1 MELKNWIMTYEGY
14 PELSCEVPCSLYSTL
29 LDYKLIEDPFYGLN
43 EHKYTSLCEKDCEFS
58 CEFTVTDELKKD
70 YARLTFH
77 GLDTLC
83 TIYLNGRKLAQ
94 TSDMHRT
101 YAFEVKDLLM
111 EGINTLKLHFASP
124 ILYMA
129 KKQNESYLWNNTDSV
144 DGVSHLR
151 KSMCMSGWDWAPK
164 LPDMG
169 IFRKVELTAYDTD
182 AIEDVEI
189 LQYHEDGKVRLAVKA
204 ATRYGTDTQLYVE
217 ADGQTVKLENGEA
230 EIIIPDPKLWWVR
243 GYGEQPLYDIV
254 VTLKNGDTVIDTVT
268 KRIGLRTLTVSTAAD
283 KVGREFCFVCNGVK
297 IFAMGAD
304 YIPEDSFLKRVTA
317 ERNRKLLEDCA
328 AANFNCL
335 RVWGGGYYPD
345 DWFFDSCD
353 ELGILV
359 WQDFMAACFPI
370 RLSEQFLED
379 FTREAIDNVKRL
391 RHHASLG
398 LLCGNNELEANLAHN
413 PDLFGSQRIHMDYM
427 ELFERIL
434 PDVCEKYA
442 PQVFYWPSSPSS
454 GGGLLHIDD
463 ETKGDSHYWDIWFGN
478 MPFAEVRKHQ
488 IRFCSEYGFQAF
500 PCMKTI
506 RTFAADEDMNC
517 YSRVFENHQKSGA
530 GNSLMMTHLSRYYQF
545 PYSMEQMVYATQ
557 LLQAEAMRCGVEYF
571 RSIRGTCMGSLY
583 WQLNDCWPVASWSSI
598 DYYGRWK
605 GLHYA
610 AKKFH
615 APVTVCVF
623 MEDGDLRVCLA
634 NETRTAFTG
643 RLKVSLRTSNLETLE
658 SWEVPACGEA
668 LSATDVFRKTLTPE
682 DPYGSFICVELFDD
696 YGVCIARRSEMFV
709 APKHFSFHKPN
720 VQVRFE
726 KKDGLTF
733 ACVSADA
740 YCKDVYLDFKDFDC
754 ILSDNFFDITDK
766 NEYILTLE
774 TDHTVQELEQNLQI
788 MTVYDIGR

>member
-29 LDYKLIEDPFYGLN
+29 LEYELIEDPYYGLN
-43 EHKYTSLCEKDCEFS
+43 EHKYTALCEKDCDFS
-58 CEFTVTDELKKD
+58 CDFEIKEELQKD
-70 YARLTFH
+70 HVRLTFY

-83 TIYLNGRKLAQ
+83 TIYLNGKKLAQ

-101 YAFEVKDLLM
+101 YAFEVKDLLNP
-111 EGINTLKLHFASP
+111 GVNTLRLHFASP
-124 ILYMA
+124 IAYMA
-129 KKQNESYLWNNTDSV
+129 QEQNKNYLWNNEDSV

-151 KSMCMSGWDWAPK
+151 KSMCMSGWDWGPK

-169 IFRKVELTAYDTD
+169 IFRSVELNAYDVD
-182 AIEDVEI
+182 AIEDVEV
-189 LQYHEDGKVRLAVKA
+189 LQYHEGGKVRLVIKA
-204 ATRYGTDTQLYVE
+204 LTRHGSACALYAQ
-217 ADGQTVKLENGEA
+217 ADGKKVCLCDGEG
-230 EIIIPDPKLWWVR
+230 EIIIDEPKLWWVR
-243 GYGEQPLYDIV
+243 GYGEQPLYDVV
-254 VTLKNGDTVIDTVT
+254 VTLQKDEQVLDEVH
-268 KRIGLRTLTVSTAAD
+268 KRIGLRTLTVSTKAD
-283 KVGREFCFVCNGVK
+283 KVGREFCFVNNGIK

-304 YIPEDSFLKRVTA
+304 YIPEDSILKRVTA

-345 DWFFDSCD
+345 DWFFDTCD

-359 WQDFMAACFPI
+359 WQDFMSACFPI
-370 RLSEQFLED
+370 RLSAQFRED
-379 FTREAIDNVKRL
+379 FEREAIDNVKRL
-391 RHHASLG
+391 RHHPSLG

-434 PDVCEKYA
+434 PDVCEEYA
-442 PQVFYWPSSPSS
+442 PQIFYWPSSPSS

-463 ETKGDSHYWDIWFGN
+463 ETQGDCHYWDIWFSN
-478 MPFAEVRKHQ
+478 MPFAEVRNHK
-488 IRFCSEYGFQAF
+488 IRFCSEYGFQAY
-500 PCMKTI
+500 PAMKTI
-506 RTFAADEDMNC
+506 RSFAEEKDLNC
-517 YSRVFENHQKSGA
+517 YSRVFENHQKSRA
-530 GNSLMMTHLSRYYQF
+530 GNSLLMNHLSRYYLA
-545 PYSMEQMVYATQ
+545 PYSMEQLVYATQ

-571 RSIRGTCMGSLY
+571 RSIRGICMGSLY

-623 MEDGDLRVCLA
+623 LEDNTLRICLA
-634 NETRTAFTG
+634 NETREAFKG
-643 RLKVSLRTSNLETLE
+643 RVKVRLVTSDLHVLETY
-658 SWEVPACGEA
+658 EVSVGADA
-668 LSATDVFRKTLTPE
+668 LSAAEIFQKSFSPE
-682 DPYGSFICVELFDD
+682 DPYGSFVSVEL
-696 YGVCIARRSEMFV
+696 YNEAGLCMARRSEMFV
-709 APKHFSFHKPN
+709 SPKHFEFRKPQ

-726 KKDGLTF
+726 KEGTKTAAYVRSD
-733 ACVSADA
+733 V

-754 ILSDNFFDITDK
+754 ILSDNFFDLIDGD
-766 NEYILTLE
+766 EYKLEVE
-774 TDHTVQELEQNLQI
+774 TDRTVEELEKSLQI